1 MKSTDFVQASVLAR
15 ASEGQLSHNDRVS
28 KAADCASV
36 DALCAFV
43 RSLFPQDAM
52 PQDGLTL
59 DALCDA
65 YLSAAVK
72 LVRSF
77 SPVPALF
84 DSLLYK
90 YDAANLKLC
99 IKARITDAPRPAL
112 FPFGTVGADEAYSA
126 AEKNSFEAFP
136 EGIRAGAEKALA
148 DYASTGEARA
158 IDLALD
164 AGCFEDTA
172 KSAAAS
178 GVPLLSKLCGVRADS
193 ANVTAYLRIAKTAL
207 SDSAKR
213 ALFDRAFVSGGTLTC
228 EKFESGEFSTDAL
241 ASSLYGTELSA
252 LLRSADAGTDAVRE
266 VEAYFD
272 SKSEEL
278 LSAIKF
284 VAFGPE
290 VLCAFIVEHE
300 SDVRAF
306 MTAGAYLRRGAAQNE
321 IRGAVLG
328 KRR

>member
-1 MKSTDFVQASVLAR
+1 MKSTDFVQASALAR

-148 DYASTGEARA
+148 DYAS
-158 IDLALD
+158 
-164 AGCFEDTA
+164 A
-172 KSAAAS
+172 KQ
-178 GVPLLSKLCGVRADS
+178 GR
-193 ANVTAYLRIAKTAL
+193 
-207 SDSAKR
+207 
-213 ALFDRAFVSGGTLTC
+213 
-228 EKFESGEFSTDAL
+228 
-241 ASSLYGTELSA
+241 
-252 LLRSADAGTDAVRE
+252 
-266 VEAYFD
+266 
-272 SKSEEL
+272 
-278 LSAIKF
+278 
-284 VAFGPE
+284 
-290 VLCAFIVEHE
+290 
-300 SDVRAF
+300 
-306 MTAGAYLRRGAAQNE
+306 
-321 IRGAVLG
+321 
-328 KRR
+328 

>member
-1 MKSTDFVQASVLAR
+1 
-15 ASEGQLSHNDRVS
+15 
-28 KAADCASV
+28 
-36 DALCAFV
+36 
-43 RSLFPQDAM
+43 M

-148 DYASTGEARA
+148 DYASDRRSKGDRSRA
-158 IDLALD
+158 
-164 AGCFEDTA
+164 
-172 KSAAAS
+172 
-178 GVPLLSKLCGVRADS
+178 
-193 ANVTAYLRIAKTAL
+193 
-207 SDSAKR
+207 
-213 ALFDRAFVSGGTLTC
+213 
-228 EKFESGEFSTDAL
+228 
-241 ASSLYGTELSA
+241 
-252 LLRSADAGTDAVRE
+252 
-266 VEAYFD
+266 
-272 SKSEEL
+272 
-278 LSAIKF
+278 
-284 VAFGPE
+284 
-290 VLCAFIVEHE
+290 
-300 SDVRAF
+300 
-306 MTAGAYLRRGAAQNE
+306 
-321 IRGAVLG
+321 
-328 KRR
+328 